1 MRTVEPHQITN
12 KRDSTKAVATDA
24 NGNSIRSGDTVM
36 EIGDKKNC
44 SVLHLYRHLVFLHSR
59 ENPENFGVWVT
70 NTRSIVSAAT
80 RGRVLPNPEKQNPQ
94 FGATAANGGFGRDAR
109 GNGFD
114 NRGGR
119 GGRGGAA
126 RGGFAGRGRGRDN
139 LVAKTVRIS
148 QGPHKGYIGIVKE
161 STDTSARVELHTN
174 CKVINVDKSALMILD
189 AQGNPVG
196 QAAPDRFDS
205 PSNNGGFARPMQTPS
220 RYGEGAMTPMHG
232 AASGS
237 RTPAWNSGSKTPAWN
252 SGARTPNPYANDGG
266 RTPAWDSGSK
276 TPAWGHET
284 PAWNPSRE
292 SNHYESR
299 SSHNARSSN
308 VPQVAKTPG
317 YSASSSRFADPE
329 TAPTP
334 GASWA
339 APTPAANYDARA
351 PTPAVNFAQTPY
363 GDAPTPYEAAPTPG
377 AGLIPPTPAAMMSAP
392 TPGSYLPT
400 TPGNFMP
407 TTPATGL
414 PQTPFMPSGGD
425 YGHVEDQG
433 DQGEDNW
440 PIEEIEVKLK
450 RSQGDAQAGSVGKI
464 VTVNRN
470 SRKCLVSLLDSAQKV
485 DMSFDYIEPIRPS
498 KKDNVRIILG
508 EHRGELGSLIG
519 VDSHDGIVRLKGDG
533 SGFKIL
539 SMNSVAKYTGTDNV
553 D

>member
-1 MRTVEPHQITN
+1 M
-12 KRDSTKAVATDA
+12 
-24 NGNSIRSGDTVM
+24 DT
-36 EIGDKKNC
+36 
-44 SVLHLYRHLVFLHSR
+44 
-59 ENPENFGVWVT
+59 
-70 NTRSIVSAAT
+70 
-80 RGRVLPNPEKQNPQ
+80 
-94 FGATAANGGFGRDAR
+94 
-109 GNGFD
+109 
-114 NRGGR
+114 RGGR
-119 GGRGGAA
+119 GGRGAA
-126 RGGFAGRGRGRDN
+126 RGGFYGRGRGGRDN
-139 LVAKTVRIS
+139 LVAKTVRIA

-161 STDTSARVELHTN
+161 ATDTQARVELHTN
-174 CKVINVDKSALMILD
+174 SNIINVEKNHLMILD
-189 AQGNPVG
+189 AQGNSIG
-196 QAAPDRFDS
+196 QAVSDRFDS
-205 PSNNGGFARPMQTPS
+205 PSGNNGGFARPMATPS
-220 RYGEGAMTPMHG
+220 RFGDGAMTPMHG

-252 SGARTPNPYANDGG
+252 SGARTPNPYNDGG

-276 TPAWGHET
+276 TPMWGHET
-284 PAWNPSRE
+284 PAWNSS
-292 SNHYESR
+292 SNSNSHESR
-299 SSHNARSSN
+299 SSQGHNARSSSSSSSA
-308 VPQVAKTPG
+308 PQAPKSSS
-317 YSASSSRFADPE
+317 YSSSRFADAD

-339 APTPAANYDARA
+339 APTPAAGYEARA

-363 GDAPTPYEAAPTPG
+363 DAPTPYEAAPTPG

-414 PQTPFMPSGGD
+414 PQTPFMPTGGD

-450 RSQGDAQAGSVGKI
+450 RSQGDAQQGQLGKI

-470 SRKCLVSLLDSAQKV
+470 SRKCLVSLLDNHQKV
-485 DMSFDYIEPIRPS
+485 DMSFDYLEPVRPS

-508 EHRGELGSLIG
+508 EHRGELGSLVG
-519 VDSHDGIVRLKGDG
+519 VDSHDGIVRLRGDG